1 MAQSLLS
8 GERMSQSNDR
18 TPVPTVA
25 KFVPIADVMT
35 RDLVTARADTTTAR
49 IVELLRR
56 KHVGC
61 VPIVDDLGRP
71 IGIVTKLDIVECM
84 GDGRM
89 TARELMMPFAFTL
102 GASATVAQAA
112 AMMSKEAM
120 HHVLVVNDD
129 RTLLG
134 VVSTLDIARWLA
146 QNDGLLERS

>member
-1 MAQSLLS
+1 
-8 GERMSQSNDR
+8 MS
-18 TPVPTVA
+18 
-25 KFVPIADVMT
+25 
-35 RDLVTARADTTTAR
+35 RDLVTARADTTTDR

-61 VPIVDDLGRP
+61 VPIVDELGRA

-84 GDGRM
+84 GEGRT

-102 GASATVAQAA
+102 GASASVAQAA
-112 AMMSKEAM
+112 AMMSKEAL
-120 HHVLVVNDD
+120 HHVLVVDDD

-146 QNDGLLERS
+146 QNDGLLARS